1 MKTHCS
7 GYDPTSLQALAS
19 ARPEARR
26 EMISQLTRRHFL
38 GGTAKA
44 IGSAALAGLLQQDG
58 YAAPKLLPNGGLH
71 FAPKAKRVISL
82 FMAGAPSQL
91 ETWDYK
97 PDLVKYFDKDLPE
110 SIRDGQVL
118 TGMTASQARL
128 PVAPSRF
135 SFSQQGKS
143 GRWVSELFPNIGKVV
158 DELAVIYSMQTD
170 AINHE
175 PAILFMSTGVMIP
188 GRPCLGSWLSYGL
201 GRMNEDLPAFVVLT
215 SKLPVNAN
223 IQALSSRLW
232 SSGYLSPEHA
242 GVALRA
248 GGDPVLYL
256 SDPAGMTR
264 DVRRA
269 MIDGVNEVNHLT
281 SAEFSDPETE
291 ARISQ
296 YEMAFRMQA
305 SVPELTD
312 LSKESQ
318 RTWDLYGPKA
328 KEPGTYA
335 YNCLMARRMAERNV
349 RCIQVYERGWD
360 AHNDLPNRMKVLCED
375 VDRPTYAL
383 ITELKE
389 RGLLDETLVMW
400 GGEFGRT
407 VYSQGGLTAEK
418 YGRDHHPRCFSM
430 WMAGGG
436 IKGGASYGA
445 TDEFSYNI
453 IQDPTPVR
461 DLNATILHLLG
472 VDHERL
478 TFRFQGLEARLTGVI
493 PAKVIK
499 PLLA

>member
-1 MKTHCS
+1 MTGSEVPGK
-7 GYDPTSLQALAS
+7 AS
-19 ARPEARR
+19 
-26 EMISQLTRRHFL
+26 F
-38 GGTAKA
+38 
-44 IGSAALAGLLQQDG
+44 
-58 YAAPKLLPNGGLH
+58 
-71 FAPKAKRVISL
+71 
-82 FMAGAPSQL
+82 
-91 ETWDYK
+91 
-97 PDLVKYFDKDLPE
+97 
-110 SIRDGQVL
+110 
-118 TGMTASQARL
+118 
-128 PVAPSRF
+128 
-135 SFSQQGKS
+135 
-143 GRWVSELFPNIGKVV
+143 
-158 DELAVIYSMQTD
+158 
-170 AINHE
+170 
-175 PAILFMSTGVMIP
+175 
-188 GRPCLGSWLSYGL
+188 GSWVSYGL
-201 GRMNEDLPAFVVLT
+201 GSVSNDLPAFVVLT
-215 SKLPVNAN
+215 PT
-223 IQALSSRLW
+223 W
-232 SSGYLSPEHA
+232 SSGAAAQALFSRMWSSGFLPTSYT
-242 GVALRA
+242 GVALRSV
-248 GGDPVLYL
+248 GDPVLYVQNPPGV
-256 SDPAGMTR
+256 DAT
-264 DVRRA
+264 DRRIMLDA
-269 MIDGVNEVNHLT
+269 LGKLNRRNFEQLG
-281 SAEFSDPETE
+281 DPEIQT
-291 ARISQ
+291 RISQ

-305 SVPELTD
+305 SVPDLTD